1 MRVTGFGIDP
11 IPVSGLGDAIVGEA
25 QDQWHFA
32 PYNLDALKSSLDSAV
47 QQLPT
52 TLLNTV
58 QKFVGD
64 FESNYTA
71 LLNQRIVIGE
81 ILENKVAPTAEAQE
95 MQITDTF
102 Q

>member
-11 IPVSGLGDAIVGEA
+11 IPVSDLGDAIVGEA
-25 QDQWHFA
+25 KDQWHFA
-32 PYNLDALKSSLDSAV
+32 PYNFDALKSSLDSAV

-58 QKFVGD
+58 QTFVGD

-81 ILENKVAPTAEAQE
+81 ILANKVAPTAEAQE
-95 MQITDTF
+95 MQIKDTF

>member
-1 MRVTGFGIDP
+1 MRVPEFGIDP
-11 IPVSGLGDAIVGEA
+11 IPVSDLGDAIVGEA
-25 QDQWHFA
+25 KDQWHFA
-32 PYNLDALKSSLDSAV
+32 PYNFDALKSSLDSAV

-95 MQITDTF
+95 MQIKDTF

>member
-1 MRVTGFGIDP
+1 MHVPNFGIDP
-11 IPVSGLGDAIVGEA
+11 IPVSDLGAAIVGEA

-32 PYNLDALKSSLDSAV
+32 PYNFDTLKSSLDSTV

-95 MQITDTF
+95 MQIKDTF